1 MKIKS
6 IILAL
11 LLGGPTYASDFSDS
25 ETSYSGA
32 SILEGDWDVSFETAT
47 DIVGSE
53 DTFPYA
59 FFEGNTLYVGNSDT
73 NDNTIDAI
81 VEFFWF
87 QSSIDRG
94 TDFYVAVIKTR
105 VTPGHNCYYAPWD
118 WARGAQCKL
127 WADEWS
133 DWGEHP
139 VLTVEAMTDVS
150 REQGAFRWD
159 WSVPFESYGIDAYG
173 QVTFQNAYGI
183 GSDSEGAVMA
193 HGEYAIDEGEDIQ
206 AAGNVQVK
214 GFHSSE
220 YSVQTQYEVT
230 LYEWDVFVDGRADL
244 MAWDMYLNL
253 GARETQSAYH
263 EYFLS
268 VQVEEGQAFMID
280 QLNFVGNFDTG
291 WYDPFHHEL
300 GLSLEGLTISQPY
313 YEPAS
318 EDRDEEDPVAELEDT
333 GNVDTGDNNEEL
345 DQDEDT
351 RYGEGITNLD
361 ESDETKEK
369 SKGCSSVSASPSWLL
384 VTLCFLGVRR
394 KDNENR

>member
-1 MKIKS
+1 MFTN
-6 IILAL
+6 L
-11 LLGGPTYASDFSDS
+11 LLSLCLMGSAHADDFSDS

-47 DIVGSE
+47 DIAGSE
-53 DTFPYA
+53 GRFPYA
-59 FFEGNTLYVGNSDT
+59 FFEGNTLYVGNSDVY
-73 NDNTIDAI
+73 DNTIDAI

-105 VTPGHNCYYAPWD
+105 VTPGHDCHYAPWD

-139 VLTVEAMTDVS
+139 VLSVEAMTDVA

-159 WSVPFESYGIDAYG
+159 WSVPFESYGMDAYG

-193 HGEYAIDEGEDIQ
+193 HGEYKMDEEGTEMQ

-268 VQVEEGQAFMID
+268 VQVEEGMPFRID
-280 QLNFVGNFDTG
+280 ELNFVGNFDTG

-300 GLSLEGLTISQPY
+300 GVSLTDLIISQPHFIPAEEGEE
-313 YEPAS
+313 EPVVT
-318 EDRDEEDPVAELEDT
+318 DNDT
-333 GNVDTGDNNEEL
+333 GEPPEQEDSGFDHENDSDTGGSFEFA
-345 DQDEDT
+345 EDV
-351 RYGEGITNLD
+351 R
-361 ESDETKEK
+361 
-369 SKGCSSVSASPSWLL
+369 SPSPKDSAGCNSVLTSRGSLYVIFMAAL
-384 VTLCFLGVRR
+384 VAGFRR
-394 KDNENR
+394 KED

>member
-1 MKIKS
+1 M
-6 IILAL
+6 
-11 LLGGPTYASDFSDS
+11 GPAHADSLSVS

-47 DIVGSE
+47 DIAGSE
-53 DTFPYA
+53 DRFPYA
-59 FFEGNTLYVGNSDT
+59 FFEGNTLYVGISDT
-73 NDNTIDAI
+73 YDNTVDAI

-105 VTPGHNCYYAPWD
+105 VTPGDDCYYAPWD
-118 WARGAQCKL
+118 WARGAPCKL

-139 VLTVEAMTDVS
+139 VLSVEAMTDIE

-173 QVTFQNAYGI
+173 QVTFQNKYGI
-183 GSDSEGAVMA
+183 GESSEGALMA
-193 HGEYAIDEGEDIQ
+193 HGSYPITDDGEVKAD
-206 AAGNVQVK
+206 GTVQVK
-214 GFHSSE
+214 GFHSSD

-230 LYEWDVFVDGRADL
+230 LYEWDVYVDGRADL

-268 VQVEEGQAFMID
+268 VQVEEGMPFKID
-280 QLNFVGNFDTG
+280 ELNFVGNFDTG
-291 WYDPFHHEL
+291 WYDPFHHQL
-300 GLSLEGLTISQPY
+300 GVTLSDLTISQPFFIPSETEEAPEEQ
-313 YEPAS
+313 EP
-318 EDRDEEDPVAELEDT
+318 
-333 GNVDTGDNNEEL
+333 VDTGSLDENNDTGDEHEE
-345 DQDEDT
+345 EDT
-351 RYGEGITNLD
+351 AA
-361 ESDETKEK
+361 ESDLVFGDSKEA
-369 SKGCSSVSASPSWLL
+369 SAPEKGCSTAPGTTSSAVALAMVL
-384 VTLCFLGVRR
+384 MGLRR
-394 KDNENR
+394 REQS

>member
-1 MKIKS
+1 MFTN
-6 IILAL
+6 L
-11 LLGGPTYASDFSDS
+11 LLSLCLMGTAHADDFSDS

-47 DIVGSE
+47 DIAGSE
-53 DTFPYA
+53 GRFPYA
-59 FFEGNTLYVGNSDT
+59 FFEGNTLYVGNSDVY
-73 NDNTIDAI
+73 DNTIDAI

-105 VTPGHNCYYAPWD
+105 VTPGHDCYYAPWE

-139 VLTVEAMTDVS
+139 VLSVEAMTDVS

-159 WSVPFESYGIDAYG
+159 WSVPFESYGMDAYG

-193 HGEYAIDEGEDIQ
+193 HGEYKMEEEGTEMQ

-268 VQVEEGQAFMID
+268 VQVEEGMPFRID
-280 QLNFVGNFDTG
+280 ELNFVGNFDTG

-300 GLSLEGLTISQPY
+300 GVSLTDLIISQPY
-313 YEPAS
+313 FIPA
-318 EDRDEEDPVAELEDT
+318 EGGDEEEPVVTD
-333 GNVDTGDNNEEL
+333 NDTGDAPE
-345 DQDEDT
+345 QEDS
-351 RYGEGITNLD
+351 GFDHEGNPDTGDSFEFAENARGPSPKD
-361 ESDETKEK
+361 SP
-369 SKGCSSVSASPSWLL
+369 GCNSVSNSRGSLYVIFMAAL
-384 VTLCFLGVRR
+384 VAGFRR
-394 KDNENR
+394 KD

>member
-1 MKIKS
+1 MFTN
-6 IILAL
+6 L
-11 LLGGPTYASDFSDS
+11 LLSLCLMGTANATDLSDS

-47 DIVGSE
+47 DIAGRE
-53 DTFPYA
+53 DRFPYA
-59 FFEGNTLYVGNSDT
+59 FFEGNTLYVGNSDQH
-73 NDNTIDAI
+73 DNTIDAI

-87 QSSIDRG
+87 QSSIDRA

-105 VTPGHNCYYAPWD
+105 VTPGHNCLYAPWD
-118 WARGAQCKL
+118 WADGAQCKL

-133 DWGEHP
+133 DWGEYP
-139 VLTVEAMTDVS
+139 VLSVEAMTNVE

-193 HGEYAIDEGEDIQ
+193 HAAYPLTEDGEMKAE
-206 AAGNVQVK
+206 GNVQLK
-214 GFHSSE
+214 GYHSSE
-220 YSVQTQYEVT
+220 YSVRTQYEVT

-268 VQVEEGQAFMID
+268 VQVEEGMPFMID
-280 QLNFVGNFDTG
+280 ELNFMGNFDTG

-300 GLSLEGLTISQPY
+300 GVTLQNIIISQPY
-313 YEPAS
+313 YIPAS
-318 EDRDEEDPVAELEDT
+318 DEEEEPTEEDT
-333 GNVDTGDNNEEL
+333 AAPSDQTDTAEEPQTQHDTGENSKPSEASREP
-345 DQDEDT
+345 
-351 RYGEGITNLD
+351 G
-361 ESDETKEK
+361 TK
-369 SKGCSSVSASPSWLL
+369 SCSCSTAPNTSFYIA
-384 VTLCFLGVRR
+384 FLAALFAGFRR
-394 KDNENR
+394 RD

>member
-1 MKIKS
+1 MGTANAG
-6 IILAL
+6 AL
-11 LLGGPTYASDFSDS
+11 SDS

-32 SILEGDWDVSFETAT
+32 SILEGDWDVSFEAAT
-47 DIVGSE
+47 DITGSE
-53 DTFPYA
+53 DRFPYA

-73 NDNTIDAI
+73 YDNTIDAI

-105 VTPGHNCYYAPWD
+105 VTPGHDCYYAPWD

-139 VLTVEAMTDVS
+139 VLSVEAMTDVE

-193 HGEYAIDEGEDIQ
+193 HGAYPIDEDGTVRAEGDL
-206 AAGNVQVK
+206 QVK

-268 VQVEEGQAFMID
+268 VQVEEGMPFMID
-280 QLNFVGNFDTG
+280 ELNFMGNFDTG

-300 GLSLEGLTISQPY
+300 GVTLSDLIISQPFFM
-313 YEPAS
+313 PADDS
-318 EDRDEEDPVAELEDT
+318 EDEPEANEEDT
-333 GNVDTGDNNEEL
+333 GAPTEQEDTGFGHEEEQSDTDAPFEFADNSTEA
-345 DQDEDT
+345 
-351 RYGEGITNLD
+351 R
-361 ESDETKEK
+361 TK
-369 SKGCSSVSASPSWLL
+369 SSAGCSCATTSRSSLYVIFIAALL
-384 VTLCFLGVRR
+384 AGFRR
-394 KDNENR
+394 KED

>member
-1 MKIKS
+1 MFTN
-6 IILAL
+6 L
-11 LLGGPTYASDFSDS
+11 LLSLCLMGPANASDLSAS

-47 DIVGSE
+47 DIAGSE
-53 DTFPYA
+53 GRFPYA
-59 FFEGNTLYVGNSDT
+59 FFEGNTLYVGNSDVY
-73 NDNTIDAI
+73 DNTIDAI

-105 VTPGHNCYYAPWD
+105 VTPGHDCYYAPWD

-139 VLTVEAMTDVS
+139 VLSVEAMTDVE

-193 HGEYAIDEGEDIQ
+193 HGEYKIEEEGTEMQ
-206 AAGNVQVK
+206 AAGNLQVK
-214 GFHSSE
+214 GYHSSE

-268 VQVEEGQAFMID
+268 VQVEEGMPFRID
-280 QLNFVGNFDTG
+280 ELNFVGNFDTG

-300 GLSLEGLTISQPY
+300 GVTLSDLVISQPFFIPAD
-313 YEPAS
+313 EP
-318 EDRDEEDPVAELEDT
+318 DDEEEQVITDSGEPPEVEDT
-333 GNVDTGDNNEEL
+333 GLEHEENTDTGDSFEFAEN
-345 DQDEDT
+345 T
-351 RYGEGITNLD
+351 G
-361 ESDETKEK
+361 
-369 SKGCSSVSASPSWLL
+369 SPSPKEPAGCNSVLRSRGSL
-384 VTLCFLGVRR
+384 YVVFMAALMTLGLRR
-394 KDNENR
+394 ED

>member
-1 MKIKS
+1 MKFLS
-6 IILAL
+6 LLAALAL
-11 LLGGPTYASDFSDS
+11 SAPAHADDFSAS

-47 DIVGSE
+47 DIAGSE
-53 DTFPYA
+53 DRFPYA
-59 FFEGNTLYVGNSDT
+59 FFEGNTLYVGNSDQQ
-73 NDNTIDAI
+73 DNTIDAI

-105 VTPGHNCYYAPWD
+105 VTPGHNCFYAPWG
-118 WARGAQCKL
+118 WADGAQCKL

-139 VLTVEAMTDVS
+139 VLSVEAMTDIE

-193 HGEYAIDEGEDIQ
+193 HGEYPISEDGEVE
-206 AAGNVQVK
+206 AEGNVQIK
-214 GFHSSE
+214 GYHSSE

-268 VQVEEGQAFMID
+268 VQVEEGMPFRID
-280 QLNFVGNFDTG
+280 ELNFMGNFDTG

-300 GLSLEGLTISQPY
+300 GVTLTDLVISQPFFIPAEEEEEE
-313 YEPAS
+313 EPAVTDS
-318 EDRDEEDPVAELEDT
+318 DTGDSQEHEDT
-333 GNVDTGDNNEEL
+333 GDGDTGTPFEFAG
-345 DQDEDT
+345 T
-351 RYGEGITNLD
+351 
-361 ESDETKEK
+361 ESDPGTK
-369 SKGCSSVSASPSWLL
+369 SSAGCSCAVANRGSLYIVFMAALIAG
-384 VTLCFLGVRR
+384 FRR
-394 KDNENR
+394 ED

>member
-1 MKIKS
+1 MFG
-6 IILAL
+6 L
-11 LLGGPTYASDFSDS
+11 LLLCLGTSYAQSLSDS

-32 SILEGDWDVSFETAT
+32 SILEGDWDVTFETSI
-47 DIVGSE
+47 DISDSE
-53 DTFPYA
+53 DRFPYA

-73 NDNTIDAI
+73 HNNTIDAI

-105 VTPGHNCYYAPWD
+105 ATPGDNCYYAPWE
-118 WARGAQCKL
+118 WARGAPCKL

-133 DWGEHP
+133 DWGEYP
-139 VLTVEAMTDVS
+139 VLSIEAMTDIE

-173 QVTFQNAYGI
+173 QVTFQNRYGI
-183 GSDSEGAVMA
+183 GESSEGAVMA
-193 HGEYAIDEGEDIQ
+193 HAAYPLTDDGEMKAE
-206 AAGNVQVK
+206 GNVQVK

-253 GARETQSAYH
+253 GERETMSAYH

-268 VQVEEGQAFMID
+268 IQVEEGMPFKID
-280 QLNFVGNFDTG
+280 EMNFVSNFDTG
-291 WYDPFHHEL
+291 WYDPFRYEM
-300 GLSLEGLTISQPY
+300 GVSLVDLVISPPLFI
-313 YEPAS
+313 PAS
-318 EDRDEEDPVAELEDT
+318 DEPEEEEEPEERIEVEKETDTAADDAIDTASPGENVQAE
-333 GNVDTGDNNEEL
+333 
-345 DQDEDT
+345 
-351 RYGEGITNLD
+351 
-361 ESDETKEK
+361 ES
-369 SKGCSSVSASPSWLL
+369 SPQSASPKPSGCSVAGSGGWSLALLSALL
-384 VTLCFLGVRR
+384 VGIRR
-394 KDNENR
+394 ED